1 MKDINL
7 ILGVG
12 KRMNNLVVWC
22 ADIGSVKNKKFG
34 WCRGIED
41 KERSDFK
48 EGTDIIEFCL
58 GIAKDLSNGKKVA
71 IGFECPLFVPVSDN
85 PFALTNARQGE
96 NDRAWSAGAG
106 CGALAT
112 GLTECVFILQEIR
125 KATHE
130 QIKPTF
136 NWDDFR
142 KGESNLLIWEA
153 FISKSSKV
161 LTHSGD
167 AKVAIEAFMRYYP
180 NLAEAN
186 AVTAVNPYNLVA
198 AALLRTGI
206 TNDIGMLSESCI
218 VIKG

>member
-1 MKDINL
+1 M

-12 KRMNNLVVWC
+12 KRMNDLVVWC

-41 KERSDFK
+41 KEGSDFK

-58 GIAKDLSNGKKVA
+58 GIAKDLSDGKKVA
-71 IGFECPLFVPVSDN
+71 IGFECPLFVPIADN
-85 PFALTNARQGE
+85 PILLTSARQGE
-96 NDRAWSAGAG
+96 GDRAWSAGAG

-125 KATHE
+125 KATN
-130 QIKPTF
+130 IKIEPTF
-136 NWDDFR
+136 NWDDFIN
-142 KGESNLLIWEA
+142 GSSNLFIWEA
-153 FISKSSKV
+153 FVTKSSKV

-167 AKVAIEAFMRYYP
+167 AKVAIEAFMRQYP
-180 NLAEAN
+180 NLVEAN

-206 TNDIGMLSESCI
+206 TSDIGMLSEPCI